1 MKIIYKDFFD
11 KDISESQALLLDEYS
26 KVFVEASGLVKK
38 EEMYADNKLERIHY
52 YKDID
57 ETEDDAITKVQPHG
71 VPFDIRERE
80 QYGDFTIIDVNSY
93 PENQLTDKWKLL
105 ADINDFILCTQPI
118 NLISGEPVY
127 EQTAKYLGEYSN
139 DLEPNYCRFNY
150 DSEGNFTYCAYNYV
164 RDYESE
170 LFELD
175 QLPQIKDKFNLTDE
189 MYNYYLTAELL
200 PPLK

>member
-1 MKIIYKDFFD
+1 MKVIYKNFREQEV
-11 KDISESQALLLDEYS
+11 IEAQALLLDEYS
-26 KVFVEASGLVKK
+26 RVFVEAGGLVKR
-38 EEMYADNKLERIHY
+38 EEMYTDNKLERIHY

-57 ETEDDAITKVQPHG
+57 ETEDDAITKLRPHG

-80 QYGDFTIIDVNSY
+80 QHGDFIIIRVNSY
-93 PENQLTDKWKLL
+93 TANQLTEKWKFL
-105 ADINDFILCTQPI
+105 ADANDFILCTQPI

-127 EQTAKYLGEYSN
+127 EQTTKYIGEYSN
-139 DLEPNYCRFNY
+139 DLEPNYCRFNF
-150 DSEGNFTYCAYNYV
+150 DSGGQVTYCAYNYV

-175 QLPQIKDKFNLTDE
+175 RLLMIGEKFNLTDE
-189 MYNYYLTAELL
+189 QYNYYLTADLL